1 MYDNNK
7 TFNNKRFNNNKKFDN
22 KSKFTSRRISEF
34 TIIFNNGAKES
45 TDFRL
50 DGNSDKEM
58 YLKENKDNIY
68 ISIRTNIN
76 PTDSVTEHYK
86 FYKNAIAEFH
96 YTELVYH
103 KEV

>member
-7 TFNNKRFNNNKKFDN
+7 TFNKRFNNKKNFDN
-22 KSKFTSRRISEF
+22 KNKFTSRRISEF
-34 TIIFNNGAKES
+34 SITLNNS
-45 TDFRL
+45 TVTSRDLRL
-50 DGNSDKEM
+50 DGNTDEEM

-96 YTELVYH
+96 FTELVYH